1 MSITR
6 RVFTQ
11 GLLAAGP
18 TLALPLAI
26 PSVVEAAPVRGGT
39 LNWAYFPE
47 PSAIIAINTSSGTGQ
62 TIGSKINEGLLTYD
76 YQLNPKPAL
85 ATAWTVS
92 PDGLRYRFEL
102 RRDVKW
108 HDGRDFKATD
118 VAFSIDRLGQAH
130 PRGRATFA
138 HVIRV
143 ETPDPYTAE
152 IVLSRPVPYLITALS
167 GSESPIVP
175 KHIYET
181 FKPADQPNLQQTV
194 GTGPFVLKEWVPG
207 SHLLFE
213 RNANYWDAPKPYLDR
228 IVLRPIL
235 DSAARGAGLE
245 TGEIDIAANPVALA
259 DLDRLKANPKLV
271 VDTTTYAYSGPQ
283 QQLLFNYN
291 NEILRDRRVRLAIAH
306 ALDLKALLNTV
317 YYGYGE
323 VSPSPISVALPKF
336 YNPKIQARKFD
347 PALAE
352 RLLDEAGYKKGPDGT
367 RFKLRL
373 TYNPFLFANFG
384 DFVRQA
390 IRRIGIDVDLQR
402 YDLATYLT
410 TVYRDRAF
418 DIVIESLSNTFD
430 PTPGVQ
436 RAYWSKNIQTGI
448 PFSNAAHYSNPEVD
462 GLLEAAGSEP
472 DETKRRELFFRFQ
485 EIIHEEVASVD
496 IVAPAGIIVANKRV
510 KNYAPTAEGLN
521 NSFADLYLDPQA

>member
-1 MSITR
+1 MVMTR
-6 RVFTQ
+6 RAFHAAA
-11 GLLAAGP
+11 LAAGP
-18 TLALPLAI
+18 LAAGGFGAGAR
-26 PSVVEAAPVRGGT
+26 AAAVRGGT
-39 LNWAYFPE
+39 LRWAYFPE

-62 TIGSKINEGLLTYD
+62 AIGSKINEGLLTYD
-76 YQLNPKPAL
+76 HRLNPQPAL

-92 PDGLRYRFEL
+92 PDGLVYRFQL
-102 RRDVKW
+102 RRGVKW
-108 HDGRDFKATD
+108 HDGRDFTAAD
-118 VAFSIDRLGQAH
+118 VAFSIERLGEAH

-138 HVIRV
+138 HVARIA
-143 ETPDPYTAE
+143 TPDPHTVE
-152 IVLSRPVPYLITALS
+152 IVLARPVPYLITALS

-175 KHIYET
+175 KHVYET
-181 FKPADQPNLQQTV
+181 FRAADQPKLAQTI
-194 GTGPFVLKEWVPG
+194 GTGPFILKEWVPG

-213 RNANYWDAPKPYLDR
+213 RNPNYWDPPKPYLDR
-228 IVLRPIL
+228 IILRPIL
-235 DSAARGAGLE
+235 DPAARGAGLE

-259 DLDRLKANPKLV
+259 DLDRLKANPRLL

-283 QQLLFNYN
+283 QQLFFNLN
-291 NEILRDRRVRLAIAH
+291 NPVFGDRRVRLAIAH
-306 ALDLKALLNTV
+306 ALDLKALVDTV
-317 YYGYGE
+317 YFGYGE

-336 YNPKIQARKFD
+336 HNPAIRARRYD

-352 RLLDEAGYKKGPDGT
+352 RLLDEAGLRRGPNGT

-373 TYNPFLFANFG
+373 THNPFLFANFG

-390 IRRIGIDVDLQR
+390 IRRIGIDVELQR

-418 DIVIESLSNTFD
+418 DLVVESLSNTFD

-436 RAYWSKNIQTGI
+436 RAYWSKNIQIGI
-448 PFSNAAHYSNPEVD
+448 PFSNAAHYTNPEVD
-462 GLLEAAGSEP
+462 RLLEAAGAEP
-472 DETKRRELFFRFQ
+472 DEAKRRDLFFRFQ

-496 IVAPAGIIVANKRV
+496 LVANAGVIVASRRV